1 MGSLPAGTGY
11 LLGGLVLLVIFS
23 TGCTIFS
30 PPVDQQKTL
39 QVSSEAQDSI
49 NLPFSEAIEQL
60 HMVSSSGSLD
70 PSYKI
75 HSIRG
80 NQVDINSDARSWV
93 FGVTSGA
100 ENKLIVFAR
109 GSSPDVQIWTGTLPD
124 SEISLDSIVLPKD
137 LFTRRAALI
146 KGFLPEQSSGETTL
160 ELAGRVYSLTTSS
173 KGGASTYQFDAKS
186 GELIHSP

>member
-1 MGSLPAGTGY
+1 MGSLPAGKGY
-11 LLGGLVLLVIFS
+11 LLTGLVLLVIFS

-39 QVSSEAQDSI
+39 QVSSETQDSI
-49 NLPFSEAIEQL
+49 NLPFSEAVEQL
-60 HMVSSSGSLD
+60 HMVSSGGGLD

-93 FGVTSGA
+93 FGVKSGV
-100 ENKLIVFAR
+100 ENKLIVFTR
-109 GSSPDVQIWTGTLPD
+109 GSSPDIQAWTGTLPD

-146 KGFLPEQSSGETTL
+146 KGFLPEQTSGETTL
-160 ELAGRVYSLTTSS
+160 ELVGRVYSLTTSG
-173 KGGASTYQFDAKS
+173 KGGTSTYQFDAKS